1 MTKKYNGPTF
11 ECPAVPKGLIK
22 EFYKDSRGWNCVH
35 AEVFQRNV
43 KNWKKLSKKRKEA
56 CENLGHKFIFIID
69 KNYTELETLLI

>member
-11 ECPAVPKGLIK
+11 EWPAVPKGLIK

-35 AEVFQRNV
+35 AEVFQSNV

-56 CENLGHKFIFIID
+56 CENFVKDMNKKYGKGNHQYIIP
-69 KNYTELETLLI
+69 E